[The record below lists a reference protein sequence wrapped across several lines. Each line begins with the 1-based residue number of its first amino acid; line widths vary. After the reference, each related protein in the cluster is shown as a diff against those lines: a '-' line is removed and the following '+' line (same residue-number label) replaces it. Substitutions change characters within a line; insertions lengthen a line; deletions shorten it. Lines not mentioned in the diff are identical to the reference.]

1 MRDWLL
7 LEQLLRHPTTD
18 HTLTDAVRTLKAPP
32 EQLPSLPSPAARLTS
47 GSNAQEGRT
56 AAEFHQRHGL
66 DDEAH
71 RKSYELGQFIDDWVA
86 EGGVAEDSVWEGAL
100 PRRSRRDAGPKL
112 KPWLI

>member
-1 MRDWLL
+1 MVSFQPKRFR
-7 LEQLLRHPTTD
+7 LRIRRIRISAPGHP
-18 HTLTDAVRTLKAPP
+18 PP
-32 EQLPSLPSPAARLTS
+32 LPSAAARLTS

-56 AAEFHQRHGL
+56 AAEFHKRHGL
-66 DDEAH
+66 NDEAH

-100 PRRSRRDAGPKL
+100 PRRSRRDDGPKL